1 MSRQLYIIGNGFDR
15 AHGIPSGYC
24 DFKVWLNENDN
35 DLLLDIEDIWE
46 NNTQLWNDFERV
58 LGTVDYFSIANKYQ
72 NYKLYEISK
81 ANRKLRSIHPELPPC
96 EHHGIEEKLKPLV
109 KRIRSAF
116 NQWAHMLN
124 ISISNYRPILNLDKE
139 AYYITFNYT
148 ETLEV
153 LYKIPQE
160 SILHIHGRANSNE
173 EILFGH
179 NKSYTQIQYEVEELR
194 LGCGTAANND
204 FSLWIGSL
212 IKNVDYNLYRL
223 SPILAN
229 NVVDISCIHVL
240 GYSFNEIDATYID
253 DIFKRTYRN
262 QPMWYISYFTE
273 TDKDR
278 ISNFLHTY
286 HIVQKYYVLFQ
297 VSDIAI

>member
-1 MSRQLYIIGNGFDR
+1 MSRQLYIIGNGFDI

-35 DLLLDIEDIWE
+35 DLLHDIEDIWE

-81 ANRKLRSIHPELPPC
+81 ANRELRSIHPELPPC

-109 KRIRSAF
+109 ERIRTAF
-116 NQWAHMLN
+116 NGWMQMLN
-124 ISISNYRPILNLDKE
+124 LSITSYRPILNLDKE

-160 SILHIHGRANSNE
+160 SILHVHGRANSNE

-179 NKSYTQIQYEVEELR
+179 NKSCMQIKYEVEGLR
-194 LGCGTAANND
+194 LRCGTAAIND

-212 IKNVDYNLYRL
+212 MKNVDYNLYRL
-223 SPILAN
+223 SPTLAHN
-229 NVVDISCIHVL
+229 IIDIKSIYIF
-240 GYSFNEIDATYID
+240 GYSFNEIDSVYID
-253 DIFKRTYRN
+253 DIFRKTYNN
-262 QPMWYISYFTE
+262 QPLWYISYYSDI
-273 TDKDR
+273 DKER
-278 ISNFLHTY
+278 ISDFLH
-286 HIVQKYYVLFQ
+286 KYRINNENARFCQILDFLL
-297 VSDIAI
+297 